1 MKKKILILVN
11 TLSFLISHRIDII
24 KAAQEKGYDV
34 VVAYGELGNVKKSI
48 LSKNGIDC
56 FQVLLKRRSIN
67 PFKELWS
74 FFSICRIFYKLKP
87 DIVHLITIKAY
98 LYGGIAARLTRVP
111 GVISAIAGL
120 GIFFNK
126 KNWSNLFFQKIFYFI
141 FYLAFRHPNQKVI
154 VQNLEDKKTLIKFI
168 ALNSKKILLFRG
180 SGVKLSKFTN
190 LKEENN
196 VITICCAS
204 RLLYEKGI
212 FDFVSAARIIKKKN
226 INAKFLLAGD
236 LDLDNPT
243 SLNDQDLQNIIEEK
257 VVEVLGYQKDIP
269 ALYARSHIICLP
281 SFYGEGLPKALI
293 EAAAAS
299 RAVVTTDIPGCRDA
313 IISNKTGLLVPVKD
327 PQKLADTLEWLI
339 KHHDERI
346 AMGKAGRKFA
356 EKEFSIEKIVQNH
369 LNIYQELLIQDKPKQ
384 F

>member
-1 MKKKILILVN
+1 MQKKILILVN
-11 TLSFLISHRIDII
+11 TLSFLISHRIDVI
-24 KAAQEKGYDV
+24 KAAQDNGYKV
-34 VVAYGELGNVKKSI
+34 IIVYGELGNTKTSI
-48 LSKNGIDC
+48 LSKYGVDSL
-56 FQVLLKRRSIN
+56 QVPLKRRSIN
-67 PFKELWS
+67 PFKEIWS
-74 FFSICRIFYKLKP
+74 LFSICKIFYKHKP

-98 LYGGIAARLTRVP
+98 LYGGIAARIMGVP

-126 KNWSNLFFQKIFYFI
+126 NNWWNFLFQKIFFLI
-141 FYLAFRHPNQKVI
+141 FYFAFNHPNQKVI

-168 ALNSKKILLFRG
+168 SLNSKKILLFRG

-190 LKEENN
+190 LKEKND

-212 FDFVSAARIIKKKN
+212 FDFVSAAKIIKKKN

-236 LDLDNPT
+236 LDPDNPT

-257 VVEVLGYQKDIP
+257 VVELLGYQKDIP

-293 EAAAAS
+293 EAAAAG
-299 RAVVTTDIPGCRDA
+299 RAVVTTDIPGCKDA
-313 IISNKTGLLVPVKD
+313 IISNKTGLLVPAKN

-339 KHHDERI
+339 KHHEERI

-356 EKEFSIEKIVQNH
+356 EKEFPIEKIVQNH
-369 LNIYQELLIQDKPKQ
+369 LNIYQELIIQDKPK
-384 F
+384 

>member
-1 MKKKILILVN
+1 MQKKILILVN
-11 TLSFLISHRIDII
+11 TLSFLISHRIDVI
-24 KAAQEKGYDV
+24 KAAQENGYKV
-34 VVAYGELGNVKKSI
+34 VIAYGELGNTKTSI
-48 LSKNGIDC
+48 LSKYGVDYL
-56 FQVLLKRRSIN
+56 QVPLKRRSIN
-67 PFKELWS
+67 PFKEIWS
-74 FFSICRIFYKLKP
+74 FFSICKIFYQHKP

-98 LYGGIAARLTRVP
+98 LYGGIAARIMGVP

-126 KNWSNLFFQKIFYFI
+126 NNWWNFLFQKIFFLI
-141 FYLAFRHPNQKVI
+141 FNFAFNHPNQKVI

-168 ALNSKKILLFRG
+168 SLNSKKILLFRG

-190 LKEENN
+190 LKEKNDI
-196 VITICCAS
+196 ITICCAS

-212 FDFVSAARIIKKKN
+212 FDFVSAAKIIKKKN

-236 LDLDNPT
+236 LDPDNPT

-257 VVEVLGYQKDIP
+257 VVEVLGYQRDIP
-269 ALYARSHIICLP
+269 SLYARSHIICLP

-313 IISNKTGLLVPVKD
+313 IILNKTGLLVPAKD
-327 PQKLADTLEWLI
+327 PQKLADALQWLI
-339 KHHDERI
+339 ENPKERYE
-346 AMGKAGRKFA
+346 MGKAGRKFA
-356 EKEFSIEKIVQNH
+356 EKEFPIEKIVQNH
-369 LNIYQELLIQDKPKQ
+369 LNIYQELIIQDKPK
-384 F
+384 